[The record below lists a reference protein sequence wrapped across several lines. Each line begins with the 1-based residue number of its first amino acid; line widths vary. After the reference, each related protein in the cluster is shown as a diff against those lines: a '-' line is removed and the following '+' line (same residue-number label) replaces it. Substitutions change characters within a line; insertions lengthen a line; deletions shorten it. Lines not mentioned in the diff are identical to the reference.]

1 MSSMASDQ
9 ISGGAAQ
16 ERALAQHVWL
26 RVVAQDTEV
35 RTGDD
40 GDEVLTE
47 SVRIPA
53 EHLDAGPR
61 GARFHVVDF
70 DGTAGKLSPPVTIR
84 LGDEDPFADAAA
96 ASEAAKEGNARFR
109 ARNVYAVAAATL
121 ATFEAALGRRL
132 AWRATGHKLFLVPR
146 AFAEAN
152 AFYSPLDGAIYF
164 GYVPGAESEHL
175 TSLSYDIVA
184 HETSHAILDGL
195 RPRYLERGLP
205 DQAAFHEA
213 LGDCVAMLSV
223 FGHEAVVE
231 KLLRALGQSG
241 DRIAMKDLEEEKLR
255 ETALLGLAE
264 GLGKAIGRN
273 GPLRRSVERD
283 PTPDWRDRPDL
294 VEEHSRGEVL
304 VAAMMRALLS
314 IWTGR
319 ISALIGPDGADLERV
334 AEEGTKAATHLLG
347 MLLRGIDYMPPVDL
361 EFEDVL
367 EAVLTADEIV
377 SPDDRHG
384 YRDAVKEGF
393 EAWGIA
399 TPQPAGIVDMT
410 EREQPGYGR
419 ANASVLRSDR
429 DEALRFVWENA
440 EVFELDRTW
449 RTSIEFLRPS
459 VRIGPDGLVVSE
471 LLVGYVQDVELTAAQ
486 ARALGVEIPAGL
498 GDDVPLSLSGGGVI
512 VFDQFHRVRLHQRK
526 PLEDWQRHSRRLAHL
541 VEIGALRAAEEGAPA
556 RVDLGEEP
564 IAELHRSVANAGE
577 VW

>member
-1 MSSMASDQ
+1 MSSVTSDQ

-70 DGTAGKLSPPVTIR
+70 DGTAGKLSPPVTIE

-96 ASEAAKEGNARFR
+96 ASEAAREGNARFR

-132 AWRATGHKLFLVPR
+132 AWRAAGHKLFLVPR

-164 GYVPGAESEHL
+164 GYVPGAEGEHL
-175 TSLSYDIVA
+175 TCLSYDIVA

-223 FGHEAVVE
+223 FAHETVVE
-231 KLLRALGQSG
+231 RLLPFSGQPG
-241 DRIAMKDLEEEKLR
+241 DRIPAEDLNEERLR
-255 ETALLGLAE
+255 QTALLGLAE

-273 GPLRRSVERD
+273 GPLRRSVAHK

-304 VAAMMRALLS
+304 VAAVMRSLLS
-314 IWTGR
+314 IWTER
-319 ISALIGPDGADLERV
+319 LDPLIGSNGADPARV

-347 MLLRGIDYMPPVDL
+347 MLLRAIDYMPPVDL

-367 EAVLTADEIV
+367 EAVLTADEV
-377 SPDDRHG
+377 VAPDDRHG
-384 YRDAVKEGF
+384 YRDAVREQF
-393 EAWGIA
+393 EAWGIEG
-399 TPQPAGIVDMT
+399 PRPGIVDMT
-410 EREQPGYGR
+410 GRDQPRYERT
-419 ANASVLRSDR
+419 NASVLGSDR
-429 DEALRFVWENA
+429 DEALRFLWENA
-440 EVFELDRTW
+440 DVFELDRTW

-459 VRIGPDGLVVSE
+459 VRIGPDGLLVSE

-486 ARALGVEIPAGL
+486 AGALGVEIPAGV
-498 GDDVPLSLSGGGVI
+498 DDELELRLSGGGVI
-512 VFDQFHRVRLHQRK
+512 VFDQFRRVKLHQRK

-541 VEIGALRAAEEGAPA
+541 AGLGVLSAGADGAPA
-556 RVDLGEEP
+556 RLAPWEEP
-564 IAELHRSVANAGE
+564 IAELHRSVAEAGE
-577 VW
+577 GW